1 MKTQLLLALL
11 PLLLI
16 GCAHTKATAEYVDI
30 QANCSYVEWHG
41 GPRPSLIMRDVNHST
56 PTRAGGSLIGTTGA
70 AMTGVAGALLTNGLV
85 R

>member
-1 MKTQLLLALL
+1 MKLLLLL
-11 PLLLI
+11 SLCLPFCS
-16 GCAHTKATAEYVDI
+16 CAHTKATAEYVDI

-41 GPRPSLIMRDVNHST
+41 GSRPSLIMRDVNHST

-70 AMTGVAGALLTNGLV
+70 ALTGVAGAVLTHGLV